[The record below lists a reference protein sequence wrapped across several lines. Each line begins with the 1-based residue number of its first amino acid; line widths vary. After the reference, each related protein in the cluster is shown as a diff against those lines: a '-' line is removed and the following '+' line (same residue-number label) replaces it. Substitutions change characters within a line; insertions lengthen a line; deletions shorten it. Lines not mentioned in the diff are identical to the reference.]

1 MKTKVFFFF
10 FEKTNKLDKVL
21 ARLVQKKREKT
32 QINKIRNEG
41 GEITI
46 SQRYNNNNKRI
57 LRQESEH
64 PWRN

>member
-57 LRQESEH
+57 LRQQSEH
-64 PWRN
+64 P

>member
-1 MKTKVFFFF
+1 MKTKFFFFF

-57 LRQESEH
+57 LRQQSEH
-64 PWRN
+64 P

>member
-1 MKTKVFFFF
+1 MKTKVFFF

-57 LRQESEH
+57 LRQQSEH
-64 PWRN
+64 P